1 MSFVDEINKYDLDQL
16 KHSIYATDESDVE
29 RVLKKNRFS
38 VNDFPVLIS
47 SAAKSYIET
56 MAALS
61 KKITLLRFGKTVKL
75 YAPVYISN
83 ECVNAC
89 KYCGFNI
96 ANKIERVTLSRDE
109 VLMEAEVLY
118 NLGFRHIL
126 LVSGEAKD
134 KVPVEFIA
142 EIAEELSKKFAA
154 VSIEVYPVDTEEYR
168 LLVKSGV
175 TGIAVYQETYDR
187 ELYSQLHKGPKADY
201 NYRLKTPERAG
212 EAGFREIG
220 VGALIGLTDFR
231 VDMTCVAMHAAWL
244 MKKYW
249 KTQLSVSFPRLR
261 NAQGGF
267 QPAVDVSDRD
277 LAQLVF
283 ALRMVLPDADLVLS
297 TRENPEFR
305 NGMAGIG
312 ITRMSAGSRTNPGGY
327 LKAESS
333 LEQFEVADKR
343 PPVEIA
349 EMLISRDL
357 EPVWKDF
364 DPFFIARS
372 LSENGF
378 VGRLSEHF
386 EGKAKRTKTPEA

>member
-1 MSFVDEINKYDLDQL
+1 MSFVDEMNKIDLEQL
-16 KHSIYATDESDVE
+16 NQSIYFAEEVDVE
-29 RVLKKNRFS
+29 RVLNKNRYS
-38 VNDFPVLIS
+38 INDFPVLIS
-47 SAAKSYIET
+47 PAAKPYIET

-83 ECVNAC
+83 ECVNSC
-89 KYCGFNI
+89 KYCGFNT
-96 ANKIERVTLSRDE
+96 ANRIERITLNRDE
-109 VLMEAEVLY
+109 VLEEADVLY

-134 KVPVEFIA
+134 KVPVDFIA
-142 EIAEELSKKFAA
+142 EIAEVLSKKFAA
-154 VSIEVYPVDTEEYR
+154 ISIEVYPVNTEEYR
-168 LLVKSGV
+168 LLLKSGV
-175 TGIAVYQETYDR
+175 TGIAVYQETYNR
-187 ELYSQLHKGPKADY
+187 ELYSQLHKGPKADFDF
-201 NYRLKTPERAG
+201 RLKTPERAG
-212 EAGFREIG
+212 EAGFRELGI
-220 VGALIGLTDFR
+220 GALIGLSDFR

-249 KTQLSVSFPRLR
+249 KSQISISFPRLR

-267 QPAVDVSDRD
+267 QPAVAVRDRE

-305 NGMAGIG
+305 NEMAGIG
-312 ITRMSAGSRTNPGGY
+312 VTRMSAGSRTNPGGY
-327 LKAESS
+327 LKADSS

-343 PPVEIA
+343 PPAEIA
-349 EMLISRDL
+349 EMLTNRDL

-364 DPFFIARS
+364 DPFFIA
-372 LSENGF
+372 N
-378 VGRLSEHF
+378 
-386 EGKAKRTKTPEA
+386 

>member
-1 MSFVDEINKYDLDQL
+1 MSFVDEINKIDIEQL
-16 KHSIYATDESDVE
+16 KQSISSAEEADVK
-29 RVLKKNRFS
+29 RVLNKNRFS
-38 VNDFPVLIS
+38 ISDFFVLIS
-47 SAAKSYIET
+47 PVAKPYIET
-56 MAALS
+56 MAVLS

-83 ECVNAC
+83 ECVNSC
-89 KYCGFNI
+89 KYCGFNTD
-96 ANKIERVTLSRDE
+96 NKIERVTLNRDE
-109 VLMEAEVLY
+109 VLEEADVLY
-118 NLGFRHIL
+118 KLGFRHIL

-142 EIAEELSKKFAA
+142 EISEVLSKKFAA
-154 VSIEVYPVDTEEYR
+154 VSIEVYPVNTEEYR

-201 NYRLKTPERAG
+201 DYRLKTPERAA
-212 EAGFREIG
+212 EAGIRELGI
-220 VGALIGLTDFR
+220 GALIGLSDFR
-231 VDMTCVAMHAAWL
+231 VDMSCVAMHAAWL

-249 KTQLSVSFPRLR
+249 KSQLSISFPRLR

-267 QPAVDVSDRD
+267 QPSVEVSDRD

-343 PPVEIA
+343 PPAEIA

-364 DPFFIARS
+364 DPFFIA
-372 LSENGF
+372 N
-378 VGRLSEHF
+378 
-386 EGKAKRTKTPEA
+386 

>member
-1 MSFVDEINKYDLDQL
+1 MSFVDEINKIDLELL
-16 KHSIYATDESDVE
+16 KHSIYSAEEVDVE
-29 RVLKKNRFS
+29 RVLNKNRYS
-38 VNDFPVLIS
+38 INDFPVLIS
-47 SAAKSYIET
+47 PVAKPYIET
-56 MAALS
+56 MASLS

-83 ECVNAC
+83 ECVNSC
-89 KYCGFNI
+89 KYCGFNT
-96 ANKIERVTLSRDE
+96 ANRVERITLNRDE
-109 VLMEAEVLY
+109 VLEEADVLY

-134 KVPVEFIA
+134 KVSVEFIA
-142 EIAEELSKKFAA
+142 EIAEVLSKKFAA
-154 VSIEVYPVDTEEYR
+154 ISIEVYPVNTEEYR
-168 LLVKSGV
+168 LLLKSGV

-201 NYRLKTPERAG
+201 DYRLKTPERAA
-212 EAGFREIG
+212 EAGFRELGI
-220 VGALIGLTDFR
+220 GALIGLSDFR

-249 KTQLSVSFPRLR
+249 KSQLSISFPRLR

-267 QPAVDVSDRD
+267 QPAVAVRDRE

-327 LKAESS
+327 LKADSS

-343 PPVEIA
+343 LPSEIA
-349 EMLISRDL
+349 EMLTNRDL

-364 DPFFIARS
+364 DPFFIA
-372 LSENGF
+372 N
-378 VGRLSEHF
+378 
-386 EGKAKRTKTPEA
+386 